1 MTQMEAALITVP
13 TLTVIMNA
21 PVLSD
26 ISSLTINVPVQVGN
40 IYVNDFVL
48 NFVHDQ

>member
-1 MTQMEAALITVP
+1 MTQMEAALITVS

-26 ISSLTINVPVQVGN
+26 ISSLTMNVPVQVGN
-40 IYVNDFVL
+40 ISVNDFVL